1 MHLLHPSLC
10 QPGWFD
16 NLAAGQRH
24 ELWLQ
29 SCDRGA
35 SASDTFLTSDEPP
48 ASHTQYYFGIH
59 ILKKLNLDQLSDINR
74 MLPSGP
80 GASLTNTINLRGHH
94 SLAQHHFIKKLKQGI
109 EYIWCVNVK
118 YYDQGMYYKEVHPF
132 KHLYI

>member
-1 MHLLHPSLC
+1 MVEVEPNGNLTIAPSSSISV
-10 QPGWFD
+10 PGWFD

-48 ASHTQYYFGIH
+48 AHTILLWNSYF
-59 ILKKLNLDQLSDINR
+59 KKLNLDQLSDINR

-94 SLAQHHFIKKLKQGI
+94 SLAQHHFIKKIKTR
-109 EYIWCVNVK
+109 Y
-118 YYDQGMYYKEVHPF
+118 
-132 KHLYI
+132 